1 MGTGNGKR
9 VVVTGGS
16 GGAGLFIIPSAS
28 SPAPPQ
34 SPSTCSPRPLRGREL
49 LAHGY
54 TVINADRE
62 QQPRPGAKFVRCD
75 STNLDEV
82 VSVTAGAHAI
92 VHMAAI
98 ASPGGVPDQEVWR
111 VNMTGAWNVLEAAE
125 IHGVKKVVMAS
136 SVNALGAD
144 WGDKTTPE
152 YFPIDEKHPTR
163 SQDVYSVSKVTTAAA
178 CWRLSSPGR
187 PHTDRAYPLQ
197 HLGEELAESF
207 ARRRSVQ
214 IASLR
219 FHWLMRPEDAENAYQ
234 SYLADDGSRV
244 EGAAKGFW
252 SVQACA

>member
-28 SPAPPQ
+28 SHQPSPAPPTL
-34 SPSTCSPRPLRGREL
+34 PPAHREGLRGREL

-178 CWRLSSPGR
+178 CGLLRSAAMSN
-187 PHTDRAYPLQ
+187 
-197 HLGEELAESF
+197 LGG
-207 ARRRSVQ
+207 V
-214 IASLR
+214 
-219 FHWLMRPEDAENAYQ
+219 MMTM
-234 SYLADDGSRV
+234 
-244 EGAAKGFW
+244 
-252 SVQACA
+252 